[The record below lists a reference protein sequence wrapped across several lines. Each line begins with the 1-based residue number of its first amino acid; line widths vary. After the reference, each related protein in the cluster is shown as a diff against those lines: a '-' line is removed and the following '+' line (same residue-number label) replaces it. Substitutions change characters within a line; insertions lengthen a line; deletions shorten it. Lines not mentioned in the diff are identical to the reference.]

1 MKPHKP
7 RRASALRV
15 ALMGLLFALEMVL
28 SWLESLVTP
37 LLGLPPGIKPGLAN
51 IVVMYALL
59 FLSGRDALV
68 LTVLK
73 SGFVLL
79 AQGPSAGLLS
89 LSGGLCALAVMWAVG
104 HIGRPTI
111 YIRSVC
117 GAIFHNVGQLAV
129 VNLMFTRSI
138 YTWYYLPVLLVSG
151 AVMGGVTAVSLHALM
166 PALAGLQKKII
177 DKNSQ

>member
-1 MKPHKP
+1 MTGK
-7 RRASALRV
+7 SARRV
-15 ALMGLLFALEMVL
+15 ALLGLLFALAMAL
-28 SWLESLVTP
+28 SWLEGLVTP
-37 LLGLPPGIKPGLAN
+37 FLGLPPGIKPGLAN

-59 FLSGRDALV
+59 FLGGRDALA

-73 SGFVLL
+73 SAFVLL

-89 LSGGLCALAVMWAVG
+89 LAGGVCALGAMWAVG
-104 HIGRPTI
+104 RLFRPTL

-117 GAIFHNVGQLAV
+117 GAVCHNIGQLAM
-129 VNLMFTRSI
+129 VNLIFTRSV

-151 AVMGGVTAVSLHALM
+151 AVMGGVTAVSLRALL
-166 PALAGLQKKII
+166 PALESIRGKII